1 MNDFSGKTV
10 LVTGATG
17 LIGSNIIDRLMTM
30 GDVKVI
36 ALARNKEK
44 LEKGFA
50 EFIGNENFNAV
61 IQDICAPII
70 LPKDVKV
77 DYIFHTAGA
86 MTGEVINNRPLEVI
100 DANLTGTRNCLD
112 LLHEQKNA
120 GYSGRLVL
128 FSSVT
133 VYGNNSNL
141 DRIVTEKDTD
151 IAGTL
156 DVPYAAYA
164 ETKRMSEVLALSYC
178 RQHDIDVVIAR
189 LSTVYGYTRFPPNTA
204 FYEFIKKALN
214 NEEIVLNSSGLPR
227 RDNIYIDDAVNGL
240 LLICKKGISG
250 EAYNISSNGDLGNFA
265 AVDEI
270 AETVAKVAN
279 EVFGKNVKVKYDE
292 TSTKPRGTGVKLDN
306 EKLRGLG
313 FDIRME
319 LEKGAEITI
328 LKFEK
333 RRQDVHRVI

>member
-17 LIGSNIIDRLMTM
+17 LIGSNIVDRFMAI

-44 LEKGFA
+44 LEKGFSDY
-50 EFIGNENFNAV
+50 IGNKNFDMV
-61 IQDICAPII
+61 IQDICTPINLAKNI
-70 LPKDVKV
+70 KV
-77 DYIFHTAGA
+77 DYIFHAAGE

-112 LLHEQKNA
+112 LLHEQKKA
-120 GYSGRLVL
+120 GHDGRLVL

-133 VYGNNSNL
+133 VYGNNSNT
-141 DRIVTEKDTD
+141 DRTVKEKDTD

-204 FYEFIKKALN
+204 FYEFIKKVQN
-214 NEEIVLNSSGLPR
+214 NEDIVLKSSGLPR
-227 RDNIYIDDAVNGL
+227 RDNIYIDDAVNGM
-240 LLICKKGISG
+240 LLICKKGAKG

-279 EVFGKNVKVKYDE
+279 EMYGKNVKVQYE
-292 TSTKPRGTGVKLDN
+292 NQSTKPRGAGVKLDN
-306 EKLRGLG
+306 AKLKRLG
-313 FDIRME
+313 FTVKLS
-319 LEKGAEITI
+319 LEKRIIETI
-328 LKFEK
+328 
-333 RRQDVHRVI
+333 RRYTTTQ

>member
-17 LIGSNIIDRLMTM
+17 LIGSNIVDRLMSM

-44 LEKGFA
+44 LEKGFLDY
-50 EFIGNENFNAV
+50 ISNENFITL

-70 LPKDVKV
+70 LPKEVTV
-77 DYIFHTAGA
+77 DYIFHAAGA

-112 LLHEQKNA
+112 LLHEQKKA
-120 GYSGRLVL
+120 GHNGRLVL

-133 VYGNNSNL
+133 VYGNNSSA
-141 DRIVTEKDTD
+141 DRTVTEKDTE

-214 NEEIVLNSSGLPR
+214 NEDIVLKSSGLPR

-240 LLICKKGISG
+240 LLICKKGVRG
-250 EAYNISSNGDLGNFA
+250 EAYNISSNGDLDNFA

-270 AETVAKVAN
+270 AEAVAKVAN
-279 EVFGKNVKVKYDE
+279 EEHGKNVKVKYDNP
-292 TSTKPRGTGVKLDN
+292 STKPREAGVKLDN
-306 EKLRGLG
+306 EKLKGLG
-313 FDIRME
+313 FEIRTE
-319 LEKGAEITI
+319 LTEGTEKTI
-328 LKFEK
+328 FKFEK
-333 RRQDVHRVI
+333 RRQDARRAI

>member
-17 LIGSNIIDRLMTM
+17 LIGSNIVDRLMTM
-30 GDVKVI
+30 GAVKVI
-36 ALARNKEK
+36 ALARNKGK

-50 EFIGNENFNAV
+50 EFIGNENFSAV

-112 LLHEQKNA
+112 LLREQKKV
-120 GYSGRLVL
+120 GYGGRLVL

-133 VYGNNSNL
+133 VYGNNSNS
-141 DRIVTEKDTD
+141 DRTVTEKDTD

-178 RQHDIDVVIAR
+178 RQYDIDVVIAR

-214 NEEIVLNSSGLPR
+214 NENIVLKSSGLPR

-240 LLICKKGISG
+240 LLICKKGTTG
-250 EAYNISSNGDLGNFA
+250 DAYNISSNGDLGNFV

-279 EVFGKNVKVKYDE
+279 YEYGKAVKVKYE
-292 TSTKPRGTGVKLDN
+292 NTLKQNRGAGVKLDN
-306 EKLRGLG
+306 EKLKGLG
-313 FDIRME
+313 LEVE
-319 LEKGAEITI
+319 LSMEKGIIETI
-328 LKFEK
+328 FKYANA
-333 RRQDVHRVI
+333 